1 MMKRTLFFAAA
12 VIAAVGSFQC
22 KKKNVAGR
30 AAQAA
35 TDQPVAT
42 AYAIRSAIAIQDAP
56 TVRGKAI
63 GTLPIGN
70 KVEVFATR
78 VPDQKD
84 PEKVFWYKIRYAPLG
99 AAGEKPQMPV
109 EGFIP
114 EREEVLRENFLVFEK
129 RTEMIS
135 YRDDAQGKTE
145 EVKEPLAVMAT
156 TVVNLRKTPALNGE
170 KIRTLKNGEVLS
182 VLEQSTRSLKVD
194 GQQGSWYLVKAEAG
208 ETGYAFGGF
217 LVEGSLAEMGALKDV
232 GFQFVSGWMVASGTT
247 PVYKV
252 ATGNARIDT
261 AKEPSVGSLDW
272 EKNKGNLPAG
282 LYVRV
287 DGVTTK
293 AEKPRYRF
301 VISIPEMGPD
311 RYYYVDKKKVKFVK
325 DYYAVSKTQPHKLDP
340 ALADD
345 LNRYAGG
352 DLNAQCTKATEF
364 TTGGQD
370 APRRFLA
377 IEAHF
382 GPGETNEESCFGVSR
397 RFLFAELG
405 DDKRIFRE
413 APVKSGEFVDL
424 DGDQVPEL
432 VSSEHTRG
440 AWSLDVFALG
450 AQRLTPVIQLQGGYE
465 GGHDGGIAVGFA
477 EVRDKLLYV
486 SGPYMCTDA
495 EQNEENKKIC
505 REDTVAVRKKIT
517 GVRFDPKYPAFPFY
531 GKLENG
537 KFVQVAA
544 PAGN

>member
-1 MMKRTLFFAAA
+1 MKRNLFFAVALMA
-12 VIAAVGSFQC
+12 VVCTYHC

-56 TVRGKAI
+56 TLRGKAI

-78 VPDQKD
+78 VPDVKD

-99 AAGEKPQMPV
+99 AANDKPQMPV

-129 RTEMIS
+129 RAEMIS
-135 YRDDAQGKTE
+135 YRENAQGKSE

-194 GQQGSWYLVKAEAG
+194 GKQGSWYLVKAEAG

-232 GFQFVSGWMVASGTT
+232 GFQFVSGWMVASGTA

-252 ATGNARIDT
+252 ATGNARVDT
-261 AKEPSVGSLDW
+261 ANEPSVGGLDW

-282 LYVRV
+282 LYMRV

-293 AEKPRYRF
+293 SEKPRYRF

-311 RYYYVDKKKVKFVK
+311 RYYYVDKSKVKFVK
-325 DYYAVSKTQPHKLDP
+325 DFYAVSKASPHKLDP
-340 ALADD
+340 AVADD

-352 DLNAQCTKATEF
+352 DLNAQCTKMTEF
-364 TTGGQD
+364 STGGPES
-370 APRRFLA
+370 ARRFMA

-382 GPGETNEESCFGVSR
+382 GPNEAGEPDCFARSR
-397 RFLFAELG
+397 RFMFAELS
-405 DDKRIFRE
+405 DEKRVFYE
-413 APVKSGEFVDL
+413 TDVKNAEFSDL
-424 DGDQVPEL
+424 DGDGVPEI
-432 VSSEHTRG
+432 VSTEQMRG
-440 AWSLDVFALG
+440 SWSLDVFALK
-450 AQRLTPVIQLQGGYE
+450 ANRVAPVLQLTSYREQQEVK
-465 GGHDGGIAVGFA
+465 IAYAIV
-477 EVRDKLLYV
+477 ENKILHIE
-486 SGPYMCTDA
+486 GPYTCTETMTA
-495 EQNEENKKIC
+495 EEKKNC
-505 REDTVAVRKKIT
+505 KTDTAEAKQQLASLK
-517 GVRFDPKYPAFPFY
+517 FDPAMPPFPYY

-537 KFVQVAA
+537 RFTQIAPPA
-544 PAGN
+544 PAN